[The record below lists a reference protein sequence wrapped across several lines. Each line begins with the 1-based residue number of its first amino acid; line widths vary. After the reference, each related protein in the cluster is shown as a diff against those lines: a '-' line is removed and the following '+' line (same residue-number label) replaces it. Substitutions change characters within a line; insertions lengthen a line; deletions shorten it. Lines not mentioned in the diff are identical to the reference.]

1 MEGYR
6 AGVGRLARWRYY
18 ATKAAISPYP
28 RYKETKKSVSLYC
41 VISV

>member
-28 RYKETKKSVSLYC
+28 RYKETKKIRIFVLRD
-41 VISV
+41 